1 MSDAPM
7 LSVVVPVFNEGK
19 VIRECHR
26 RLVTVLEGV
35 GAAFE
40 LIFVDD
46 GSVDDSLLLLRDVR
60 ERDGRVGIISLSR
73 NFGHQVAITAGIDH
87 ARGDAVVVM
96 DADLQ
101 DPPELIPEMIRRWHE
116 GADVVYGSRVGRR
129 GESLFKRATASL
141 FYRVIRGL
149 TTVDIP
155 KDTGDF
161 RLMSR
166 RAVQALG
173 GMRERHRFVRGMVPW
188 LGFRQ
193 IPVQYERVARYA
205 GETKFPLSKMI
216 RFAADAIF
224 SFSLAPLQIA
234 TLLGTAVS
242 IASFL
247 YAGIAV
253 YLQVVTGRAIPGWA
267 SLIVAVV
274 FLGGVQL
281 LSLGIIGEYLGRIYD
296 EVKARPLY
304 VVTECLEAVPDG
316 KRGPDV
322 DGTATNG
329 A

>member
-1 MSDAPM
+1 M
-7 LSVVVPVFNEGK
+7 LSIVVPVLNEGK
-19 VIRECHR
+19 AIRECHR

-35 GAAFE
+35 GATFE

-46 GSVDDSLLLLRDVR
+46 GSVDDSLSLLRAIR
-60 ERDGRVGIISLSR
+60 TSDGRVGVISLSR

-87 ARGDAVVVM
+87 ARGEAVVVM

-101 DPPELIPEMIRRWHE
+101 DPPELIPEMIQRWHE

-129 GESLFKRATASL
+129 GESVFKRATASL
-141 FYRVIRGL
+141 FYRIIRGL

-155 KDTGDF
+155 KNTGDF

-166 RAVQALG
+166 RAVDVFRA
-173 GMRERHRFVRGMVPW
+173 MRERHRFVRGMVPW

-193 IPVQYERVARYA
+193 VPVPYERVPRYA
-205 GETKFPLSKMI
+205 GETKFPLSKMM

-224 SFSLAPLQIA
+224 SFSLAPLQVA
-234 TLLGTAVS
+234 TLLGSAVS

-253 YLQVVTGRAIPGWA
+253 YLRVVTGQAIPGWA
-267 SLIVAVV
+267 SLMVAVV

-281 LSLGIIGEYLGRIYD
+281 LSLGVIGEYLGRIYD

-304 VVTECLEAVPDG
+304 VVNENLEAVPSS